1 MSHEEEMLNYR
12 AAEACKQ
19 SLALIT
25 ISLHPYS
32 FSGPSSQ
39 SPSYPLPQSMDKEQ
53 AMEWENMWVSG

>member
-1 MSHEEEMLNYR
+1 MLNYR

-19 SLALIT
+19 NLALIT